1 MVIALLRHA
10 AATTTPGPTPS
21 VLPQDG
27 TCRRWGHPEAGEWN
41 KDKSCCAA
49 KSAAACDAGYR
60 YVKSDKVCGYH
71 GRCQEYRYSCVR
83 CEPGEACDSNY
94 DIVREDGED
103 LRGSDCEGS
112 HWTACYFILPLYIFY
127 LGYTLWQVRRLSKD
141 GKMAEARDLWET
153 SRHARFAIAFVCLVM
168 HFLALMWMSLDL
180 ILPLLV
186 LCLFLFG
193 DFLKIMGCYV
203 ERLVPPAPG
212 GESDVRGKLGL
223 FMFFFLLAYFIG
235 AVILFVIFLIV
246 YLVTMSL
253 TRVDIGVWL
262 VL

>member
-1 MVIALLRHA
+1 MVIALA
-10 AATTTPGPTPS
+10 AATTPGPTAS
-21 VLPQDG
+21 VIPQKG
-27 TCRRWGHPEAGEWN
+27 TCRRWGHPEPSEWN
-41 KDKSCCAA
+41 KDSDCCAIDMQ
-49 KSAAACDAGYR
+49 AACDTSYR
-60 YVKSDKVCGYH
+60 YVKSDEVCGFS
-71 GRCQEYRYSCVR
+71 GRCQMYRYSCVR

-153 SRHARFAIAFVCLVM
+153 SSNARFAIAFVCLVM

-180 ILPLLV
+180 MLLLLV

-223 FMFFFLLAYFIG
+223 FLAFLGLVYLIG
-235 AVILFVIFLIV
+235 EVILFVIFLIV